1 MFVDYT
7 DSQKELRKEFRA
19 YFTNLIKPEYRE
31 ELRNAESGELY
42 KSLIRQQG
50 KDGML
55 AVGWPEQYGGRGL
68 TESEQLIRYEEA
80 LMAGAPVPFVTLNTV
95 GPAIMSKGT
104 EEQKQRF
111 LPRIAAG
118 ELHFAIGYTEPEAG
132 TDLAS
137 LSTAAV
143 KQGDHYLVN
152 GNKVFTSGAEG
163 ADYIWLAA
171 RTNTEVP
178 KHKGISI
185 LVADTKD
192 PGFSYGPIHTMG
204 GVHTNVTYFTDV
216 KVPTDMIIGEENGG
230 WRLITEQLNHE
241 RIGLAAWGIQD
252 GKSSEP
258 HWTGRAIPKT
268 TRACVLSTTRAP
280 SAIWRKSTHTSRPC
294 AS

>member
-118 ELHFAIGYTEPEAG
+118 ELHFAIGYTEPEA
-132 TDLAS
+132 AP
-137 LSTAAV
+137 
-143 KQGDHYLVN
+143 
-152 GNKVFTSGAEG
+152 TS
-163 ADYIWLAA
+163 
-171 RTNTEVP
+171 
-178 KHKGISI
+178 
-185 LVADTKD
+185 
-192 PGFSYGPIHTMG
+192 
-204 GVHTNVTYFTDV
+204 
-216 KVPTDMIIGEENGG
+216 
-230 WRLITEQLNHE
+230 
-241 RIGLAAWGIQD
+241 
-252 GKSSEP
+252 P
-258 HWTGRAIPKT
+258 H
-268 TRACVLSTTRAP
+268 
-280 SAIWRKSTHTSRPC
+280 SRQQR
-294 AS
+294 